1 MHTATCNSI
10 LFAAG
15 VGIGFNKTEYERRWG
30 WSGVD
35 ALKYILATDDN
46 DLIKTSTSPSS
57 LNRISELVIQQ
68 INSQCEQVPTQPPP
82 SKWRERESVC
92 VCVSKL

>member
-1 MHTATCNSI
+1 MHTAICNSI

-15 VGIGFNKTEYERRWG
+15 VGIGFDKTEYLKRWG
-30 WSGVD
+30 RSGVD
-35 ALKYILATDDN
+35 TLKYILATDDN

-68 INSQCEQVPTQPPP
+68 INSQCKPAPTQPTPG
-82 SKWRERESVC
+82 K
-92 VCVSKL
+92 